1 MINYLI
7 DRSSKSRAMRILILT
22 ISVLLFSMCSRAKEE
37 KDVRIRPV
45 KHITLSKTGI
55 DEEHTFT
62 GVAKAKDEA
71 NLSFKVAGTVDQLH
85 VKVGDI
91 IRHGQ
96 LIASL
101 ESTDYQVSLQQA
113 EAQEQAAQANQH
125 SSQTQIKSAEA
136 NYISSKSAYQRI
148 TKLYENNSVS
158 LSEFEQTKAAY
169 EAARAQFEA
178 AQAQYEAAQFNST
191 ATLGQKQS
199 AKNQVSYTQLLAPFG
214 GVISQQYIEENELVN
229 SGTAIVTLSS
239 LGKPEVQVGVPEI
252 LISKVKKGM
261 MTKVEFS
268 TIPGEAFDAE
278 VIEVG
283 YSPGSGSTYPV
294 TVDLKNS
301 DEAIRPGMP
310 ANVTFSFQLQG
321 EMVNRIIVPTT
332 SIGEDPK
339 GRFVYLLEKT
349 SENQA
354 VVRRQDV
361 QIGKMRNEGFEVI
374 SGLHDGDII
383 AAAGLNILLDGDAV
397 RMD

>member
-1 MINYLI
+1 M
-7 DRSSKSRAMRILILT
+7 LT

-37 KDVRIRPV
+37 KEVRIRPV
-45 KHITLSKTGI
+45 KHITLSKTDI
-55 DEEHTFT
+55 NEEHTFT

-71 NLSFKVAGTVDQLH
+71 NLSFKVAGTVDLLH

-91 IRHGQ
+91 IRRGQ

-113 EAQEQAAQANQH
+113 EAQEQAAQANQQ

-158 LSEFEQTKAAY
+158 LSEFEQTKAAF
-169 EAARAQFEA
+169 EAARAQYEA

-199 AKNQVSYTQLLAPFG
+199 AKNQVSYTQLVAPFS

-261 MTKVEFS
+261 MTRVEFS
-268 TIPGEAFDAE
+268 TIPGEVFEAE

-310 ANVTFSFQLQG
+310 ANVTFSFKLQD
-321 EMVNRIIVPTT
+321 ELANRIIVPTT

-339 GRFVYLLEKT
+339 GRFVFLLEKT

-361 QIGKMRNEGFEVI
+361 QIGKMRNEGFEII
-374 SGLHDGDII
+374 SGLNDGDII